1 MSWEVAH
8 CGNADVCCGLEVR
21 WIDDW
26 LKTGLLT
33 MVLSSRR
40 NFVGAGVSADVV
52 VPIRVSS
59 LTAGQLAWGG
69 QCTSGAHFVEDNH
82 LIVLSEI
89 LSEGPVG
96 F

>member
-8 CGNADVCCGLEVR
+8 CGNAEVCCGLEVR

-40 NFVGAGVSADVV
+40 NFVGAGVSAHVV

-59 LTAGQLAWGG
+59 LTAGQ
-69 QCTSGAHFVEDNH
+69 CTSEAHFAKDNH

-89 LSEGPVG
+89 ISG
-96 F
+96 